1 MNKKLWGG
9 RFRKGTDKAV
19 EEFTSS
25 ISFDK
30 RLYKQDIEGTI
41 AHCRMLN
48 KIGILTSAECGKI
61 TTALKT
67 IEASIGSGKI
77 KTDIS
82 AEDIHMFIEAEL
94 TKIVGDAG
102 KKIHTG
108 RSRNDQVALDVRMYL
123 KTEIEGIHSLLKKL
137 ISAVLDFAG
146 SNTDVI
152 VPGYTHMQHAQPVL
166 LAHLTLAYAEMFIR
180 DLKRLEECFKSTD
193 VMPLG
198 SGALAGSNFNLDRR
212 YAAQLLGFKRI
223 SSNSIDAVSDRDY
236 QAEFLFFASL
246 HFMHLSRLC
255 EELILWNSSEF
266 SFIELP
272 DEFTTGSSI
281 MPQKKN
287 PDVLELVR
295 GKTGRVYGGLMAL
308 LTVMKAQPMSY
319 NRDMQEDKEV
329 LFDCIDT
336 VKGSLDVL
344 SKFFDKMQINRDKI
358 EESVKEGFMQATD
371 LADYLVK
378 KSVPFRE
385 AHEAVG
391 KIVLHCIKNKCR
403 LEDLEAE
410 TFLRFNEAFGKD
422 VKQILGAGKSVSSK
436 KTEGGT
442 SLNEVN
448 KNLKRCRQFLKK
460 SKLS

>member
-1 MNKKLWGG
+1 MKKKLWGG
-9 RFRKGTDKAV
+9 RFQKGTDKTV

-25 ISFDK
+25 IGFDK
-30 RLYKQDIEGTI
+30 RLYRQDIEGSI
-41 AHCRMLN
+41 AHCKMLN

-61 TTALKT
+61 TTALKK
-67 IEASIGSGKI
+67 IETAIASGKMKI
-77 KTDIS
+77 DIS
-82 AEDIHMFIEAEL
+82 SEDIHMFIESEL
-94 TKIVGDAG
+94 TKMVGDAG

-123 KTEIEGIHSLLKKL
+123 KNEIDGIHSLLKKL
-137 ISAVLDFAG
+137 INAVLDFAG
-146 SNTDVI
+146 SNTDVT

-166 LAHLTLAYAEMFIR
+166 FAHSMLAYAEMFIR
-180 DLKRLEECFKSTD
+180 DLKRLEECFRSAD

-212 YAAQLLGFKRI
+212 YVAKLLGFKTI
-223 SSNSIDAVSDRDY
+223 SANSIDAVSDRDY

-255 EELILWNSSEF
+255 EELIIWNSSEF

-344 SKFFDKMQINRDKI
+344 SKFLDKIKINRDKI
-358 EESVKEGFMQATD
+358 EEAVKEGFMEATD

-385 AHEAVG
+385 AHETVG
-391 KIVLHCIKNKCR
+391 KIVLHCINNKCR
-403 LEDLEAE
+403 LEDVETE
-410 TFLRFNEAFGKD
+410 TFLGFNKAFGKD

-442 SLNEVN
+442 ALSEVN
-448 KNLKRCRQFLKK
+448 KNLKRCRQFLNK

>member
-308 LTVMKAQPMSY
+308 LTIMKAQPMSY

>member
-1 MNKKLWGG
+1 MKKKLWGG
-9 RFRKGTDKAV
+9 RFKKRTDKTV

-30 RLYKQDIEGTI
+30 RLYKQDIEGSI
-41 AHCRMLN
+41 AHCKMLK
-48 KIGILTSAECGKI
+48 KIGILSLTECGKI
-61 TTALKT
+61 TAALKK
-67 IEASIGSGKI
+67 IEKLIDLGQI
-77 KTDIS
+77 KPDVS

-94 TKIVGDAG
+94 TNMVGDAG

-108 RSRNDQVALDVRMYL
+108 RSRNDQVSLDVRMYL
-123 KTEIEGIHSLLKKL
+123 KAEIGEVHSLLKKVINAIL
-137 ISAVLDFAG
+137 NFAG
-146 SNTDVI
+146 KNTDVV

-166 LAHLTLAYAEMFIR
+166 FAHYLLAYVEMFMR
-180 DLKRLEECFKSTD
+180 DMKRLEDCFKSAD

-212 YAAQLLGFKRI
+212 YVADLLGFSRI
-223 SSNSIDAVSDRDY
+223 TSNSIDAVSDRDY

-255 EELILWNSSEF
+255 EELILWNSAEF

-308 LTVMKAQPMSY
+308 LTVMKAQPLSY

-336 VKGSLDVL
+336 VKGSLDML
-344 SKFFDKMQINRDKI
+344 SKFLDKIKINRDKI
-358 EESVKEGFMQATD
+358 EEAVKEGFMEATD

-385 AHEAVG
+385 AHRSVG
-391 KIVLHCIKNKCR
+391 RIVLHCIKNKCSF
-403 LEDLEAE
+403 EDLETE
-410 TFLRFNEAFGKD
+410 TFSKFNKAFGSD
-422 VKQILGAGKSVSSK
+422 VKQILRAGKSVSSK

-442 SLNEVN
+442 ALSEVK
-448 KNLKRCRQFLKK
+448 KNLKRCMQSLKK